1 VIVAIDGPAGAGK
14 STVARALAE
23 RLGIGYLNTGSM
35 YRALTLLAIRAGVD
49 QDDPDGLAG
58 LARGHEI
65 ALRRDVDGRER
76 VLLDGEDVTE
86 ACRRREVTDA
96 VSLVAAHGPVRAA
109 IVELQRAVLAD
120 GDWVADGRDIGSVV
134 CPDAEVKV
142 YLTAVPEERARRR
155 HAELAEAGEDVQP
168 GDVLQDIVRRDALDS
183 TRAESPLVVA
193 ADATVVDTTG
203 LDVPQVVDVL
213 AALARERVS

>member
-1 VIVAIDGPAGAGK
+1 MIVAIDGPAGAGK

-35 YRALTLLAIRAGVD
+35 YRALTLLAMRAGVD
-49 QDDPDGLAG
+49 TGDPDGLAK
-58 LARGHEI
+58 LAGGHEI
-65 ALRRDVDGRER
+65 ALRAADGREL
-76 VLLDGEDVTE
+76 VLLDGKDVTE

-96 VSLVAAHGPVRAA
+96 VSLVAAHGTVRAA

-142 YLTAVPEERARRR
+142 YLTADPAERARRR
-155 HAELAEAGEDVQP
+155 HAELAGAGEDVQL

-203 LDVPQVVDVL
+203 LGVREVVDML
-213 AALARERVS
+213 AALAGERVS